1 MKKYPYIPQRL
12 EEDYHSIKDDISLV
26 SYSTGNVTVR
36 RMLIS
41 DEFITDDIRATEE
54 YMKVFFRKKK
64 RKQVVGETISPIKS
78 LKVTIKKKKPGTTPI
93 PPPSDDRE
101 RDEIVEATLLSLT
114 MHKTALAAEAQENVV
129 KVQEKL
135 EEIENMVEGKKDEK
149 SYASE
154 FADLVFNDD
163 D

>member
-1 MKKYPYIPQRL
+1 MIQPQPVKSTQGTHRFTPSTHR
-12 EEDYHSIKDDISLV
+12 YYSHS
-26 SYSTGNVTVR
+26 T
-36 RMLIS
+36 
-41 DEFITDDIRATEE
+41 
-54 YMKVFFRKKK
+54 
-64 RKQVVGETISPIKS
+64 
-78 LKVTIKKKKPGTTPI
+78 
-93 PPPSDDRE
+93 PSDDRE

-114 MHKTALAAEAQENVV
+114 MHKTALAAEAQENVA